1 MEFWQLPSQL
11 YIPVM
16 DLHNENKA
24 LENRDVAI
32 IYIAARAGVAM
43 THDNLYSA
51 SQLVTPLV
59 LKYLKLDQDDLK
71 DAIKFTFMEADGMLG
86 LMKPSHR

>member
-1 MEFWQLPSQL
+1 MEFWHLPSQL

-24 LENRDVAI
+24 LENKDVAI
-32 IYIAARAGVAM
+32 IYTAVRAGVAM
-43 THDNLYSA
+43 AHDNIYSA

-59 LKYLKLDQDDLK
+59 LKYLKLDQEDLN
-71 DAIKFTFMEADGMLG
+71 DAVKFAYMETDSILG
-86 LMKPSHR
+86 VMSPSLR